1 MYLIKMRKFINSL
14 IFKILVLLSNLI
26 NLAIAFF
33 PFFSISMKR
42 RKLLSLLSIFCLSLV
57 LTISCS
63 QTPQTNESAT
73 TETPNTTTNPQS
85 PPIVIGYSNWAG
97 WWPWAIA
104 ESEGLFTKN
113 GANVELKWFDGYLA
127 SMEAFAAGQLD
138 GNCQTLNDT
147 ISFAGSSVNGQV
159 AVLVNDN
166 SAGNDKIIVTKDINK
181 VEDLRGKKVAV
192 EEGVVDDFLLTLAL
206 EEAGMSRDD
215 VEIVN
220 LETGAAAAAFASG
233 QTDAVGAFPPFW
245 LTALKR
251 EGSKELISSKDFPG
265 AIPDLLVVSQKLIDE
280 QPEQVQ
286 ALVNTWFDIIDF
298 MAKNPE
304 KADEIMAKRADVTV
318 EELQLLKEGT
328 KIFTIE
334 ENLEAFSD
342 GDSMKHMPFAAKKMS
357 QFMLDVGFIES
368 EPDLTKIL
376 SDRFIKA
383 YAESK

>member
-1 MYLIKMRKFINSL
+1 
-14 IFKILVLLSNLI
+14 
-26 NLAIAFF
+26 
-33 PFFSISMKR
+33 MKR
-42 RKLLSLLSIFCLSLV
+42 RKLLSLLSVFCLSLV

-63 QTPQTNESAT
+63 QTPQSSEPNTA
-73 TETPNTTTNPQS
+73 ETPANTASSNTPA
-85 PPIVIGYSNWAG
+85 IVIGYSNWAG

-104 ESEGLFTKN
+104 ESEGLFAKN
-113 GANVELKWFDGYLA
+113 GVNVELKWFDGYLA

-147 ISFAGSSVNGQV
+147 ISFADSAVNGEV

-166 SAGNDKIIVTKDINK
+166 SAGNDKIIVTEDINT
-181 VEDLRGKKVAV
+181 VEDLKGKKVAV

-206 EEAGMSRDD
+206 QEKGMSRDD

-280 QPEQVQ
+280 QPAQVQ
-286 ALVNTWFDIIDF
+286 ALVNTWFDILDF
-298 MAKNPE
+298 MAQNPE
-304 KADEIMAKRADVTV
+304 RADEIMAQRADVTV
-318 EELQLLKEGT
+318 EELQLFKEGT
-328 KIFTIE
+328 KMFTIE

-342 GDSMKHMPFAAKKMS
+342 GDNMKHMPFAAKKMS

-368 EPDLTKIL
+368 APDLTKIL
-376 SDRFIKA
+376 DDQFVKA
-383 YAESK
+383 YAEST